1 MAKKFLVIII
11 LTILFCG
18 LFSFVVVNAA
28 EETAQDK
35 ALKGL
40 DKTAIP
46 AGFSTETKDPSLVIG
61 KMIKAM
67 LGALGIVFL
76 IITVYGGVQWM
87 TAAGAPDDVKQAR
100 NMIIE
105 GAIGLAVCLASYSF
119 AYYAVK
125 QLSEA
130 AGM

>member
-1 MAKKFLVIII
+1 MVKKTLVIIVS
-11 LTILFCG
+11 LILFCVF
-18 LFSFVVVNAA
+18 FSFIGANA

-40 DKTAIP
+40 DKTAVP

-61 KMIKAM
+61 KMIKSM

-76 IITVYGGVQWM
+76 IITVYGGIQWM
-87 TAAGAPDDVKQAR
+87 TAGGAPDDVKKAR